1 MSNLKSR
8 IKENELEE
16 QEKEQRILLKENKQ
30 TIVDFIIDNKE
41 LIRIDDLKV
50 IF

>member
-1 MSNLKSR
+1 MSILKSR

-41 LIRIDDLKV
+41 LIRIDGLKV